1 MNPNTPV
8 GCPQCGGGQM
18 DLWQAGRRLALT
30 GLFASVTDWIEVDI
44 YSCPA
49 CGRLAFFRTNFLPQP
64 KKHVPVEP
72 EPTDVDT
79 AAFYVPGTG
88 ELVKC
93 PVCGKEHPR
102 DDAVC
107 PPVRD
112 PAGSALPLVRK
123 MVSGSTAGLSLVR
136 PRPR

>member
-1 MNPNTPV
+1 
-8 GCPQCGGGQM
+8 M

-72 EPTDVDT
+72 EPTD
-79 AAFYVPGTG
+79 GT
-88 ELVKC
+88 
-93 PVCGKEHPR
+93 PP
-102 DDAVC
+102 
-107 PPVRD
+107 PSTFPVR
-112 PAGSALPLVRK
+112 GSWSNARSAARSIPVT
-123 MVSGSTAGLSLVR
+123 MPGQSAYH
-136 PRPR
+136 P

>member
-1 MNPNTPV
+1 
-8 GCPQCGGGQM
+8 M

-79 AAFYVPGTG
+79 
-88 ELVKC
+88 L
-93 PVCGKEHPR
+93 
-102 DDAVC
+102 
-107 PPVRD
+107 
-112 PAGSALPLVRK
+112 
-123 MVSGSTAGLSLVR
+123 
-136 PRPR
+136 